1 MAVIDCDVD
10 ADSND
15 EITEIVTTE
24 GLDVGPDSVGAAGQQ
39 VTAQVAVV
47 QAQSPNDVGPHY
59 ITVTGNF
66 PNTPLHTFVKQGPIV
81 SQLKNNLRS
90 SIQ

>member
-15 EITEIVTTE
+15 EITEIVTGD
-24 GLDVGPDSVGAAGQQ
+24 GLEVGPDSVGAAGQQ

-66 PNTPLHTFVKQGPIV
+66 PNSPLHTFVKQDTV
-81 SQLKNNLRS
+81 FSQFKNNLRS
-90 SIQ
+90 FIY